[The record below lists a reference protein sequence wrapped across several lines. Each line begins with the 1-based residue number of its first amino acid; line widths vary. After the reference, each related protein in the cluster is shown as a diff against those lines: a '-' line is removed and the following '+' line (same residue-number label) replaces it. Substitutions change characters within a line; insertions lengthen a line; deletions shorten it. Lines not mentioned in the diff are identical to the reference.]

1 VGSTREA
8 FVSIPERLLELPGG
22 ATESAGRREEPAL
35 KVLVLNSGS
44 SSIKYRLFR
53 VESMVV
59 LRAGAV
65 DRIGEPG
72 PSAVRDHGEGFGRVM
87 SDLSE
92 SGTIGD
98 PASLFGIGH
107 RVVHGGE
114 RFREPARVDSG
125 VLDAIRAMIPFAPL
139 QNPGDLQGIE
149 TALATF
155 PGVPQVAVFD
165 TAFHQSM
172 PPRAF
177 HYALPRDL
185 YDAHR
190 VRRYGFHGTSHAH
203 VARRAAEFLGI
214 PPGSLNLIT
223 LHLGNGASAAAIREG
238 KSVDTSM
245 GMTPLEGLIMGTRCG
260 DLDPAVPF
268 FLGTVTG
275 KNPVELL
282 ALLNEE
288 SGLKG
293 ICGTNDMREVHRMAA
308 AGDPSASLAIDMY
321 SYRIRKYI
329 GAYTAVLGRVD
340 ALVFTG
346 GIGENDAEVRR
357 RACEGLSLLGIAVDE
372 AGNGSPSREPRE
384 IQREGMP
391 VKVLVIPTNE
401 ELEIA
406 LQTIACIRKN
416 VGQEEQR

>member
-1 VGSTREA
+1 M
-8 FVSIPERLLELPGG
+8 
-22 ATESAGRREEPAL
+22 

-44 SSIKYRLFR
+44 SSIKYCLFQM
-53 VESMVV
+53 ESMAV
-59 LRAGAV
+59 LRAGDV
-65 DRIGEPG
+65 DRIGETG
-72 PSAVRDHGEGFGRVM
+72 PSAVRDHGEGFVRVM
-87 SDLSE
+87 SDLST
-92 SGTIGD
+92 SGTIGE

-114 RFREPARVDSG
+114 RFREPVRVDAG
-125 VLDAIRAMIPFAPL
+125 VLDAIREMIPFAPL
-139 QNPGDLQGIE
+139 HNPGNLLGIE
-149 TALATF
+149 VALATS

-165 TAFHQSM
+165 TAFHQTM
-172 PPRAF
+172 PPHAF

-185 YDAHR
+185 YDVHR
-190 VRRYGFHGTSHAH
+190 VRRYGFHGTSHSH
-203 VARRAAEFLGI
+203 VARRAAELLGK

-223 LHLGNGASAAAIREG
+223 FHLGNGASAAAIREG

-245 GMTPLEGLIMGTRCG
+245 GMTPLEGLVMGTRCG

-268 FLGTVTG
+268 FLAAATG
-275 KNPVELL
+275 KDPGEIQ

-288 SGLKG
+288 SGMKG
-293 ICGTNDMREVHRMAA
+293 ICGANDMREVHRMAE
-308 AGDPSASLAIDMY
+308 AGNPSAELAIDMY

-372 AGNGSPSREPRE
+372 ARNGSPSSEPRE

-416 VGQEEQR
+416 VGEATLDPGRRGPAQ

>member
-1 VGSTREA
+1 V
-8 FVSIPERLLELPGG
+8 
-22 ATESAGRREEPAL
+22 

-53 VESMVV
+53 METMEV
-59 LRAGAV
+59 LRAGVV

-72 PSAVRDHGEGFGRVM
+72 PDAIRDHAEGFARVM
-87 SDLSE
+87 SDLSD
-92 SGTIGD
+92 SGAIGE
-98 PASLFGIGH
+98 PAGLFGIGH

-114 RFREPARVDSG
+114 RFREPARVDAG
-125 VLDAIRAMIPFAPL
+125 VLDAIREGIPFAPL
-139 QNPGDLQGIE
+139 HNPGNLQGIE
-149 TALATF
+149 VALATC

-165 TAFHQSM
+165 TAFHQTM

-177 HYALPRDL
+177 RYALPRDL
-185 YDAHR
+185 YNAHR

-203 VARRAAEFLGI
+203 VARRAAELLGK
-214 PPGSLNLIT
+214 PPASLNLIT

-268 FLGTVTG
+268 FLGETTG
-275 KNPVELL
+275 KNPLELR

-293 ICGTNDMREVHRMAA
+293 ICGANDMREVHRKAE
-308 AGDPSASLAIDMY
+308 AGDPSAALAIDMFC
-321 SYRIRKYI
+321 YRIRKYI

-340 ALVFTG
+340 ALVFTA

-372 AGNGSPSREPRE
+372 ARNGSPSSVPRE

-406 LQTIACIRKN
+406 LQTVACVRN
-416 VGQEEQR
+416 DVGPEEAR